1 MRIDLNY
8 APPTASETNRSSVQ
22 NAAAGGSSAAGTD
35 LGEDQAQLS
44 GAHVQVQALATLA
57 SQLPEVRQERV
68 QTLRQAV
75 ASGQYQV
82 SPDEVAA
89 ALLAHLTAQRAA

>member
-8 APPTASETNRSSVQ
+8 APPTTSETNRSVQ
-22 NAAAGGSSAAGTD
+22 NAAAGTSAAGAD

-57 SQLPEVRQERV
+57 SQLPEVREERV

-75 ASGQYQV
+75 SNGQYQV
-82 SPDEVAA
+82 SPDEVAG

>member
-8 APPTASETNRSSVQ
+8 APQAASETNRSSVQ
-22 NAAAGGSSAAGTD
+22 NAATGSSAGTD

-57 SQLPEVRQERV
+57 SQMPDVRQERV
-68 QTLRQAV
+68 QSLRHAV
-75 ASGQYQV
+75 VNGQYQV
-82 SPDEVAA
+82 RPDEVAG
-89 ALLAHLTAQRAA
+89 ALLAHLTAERAA